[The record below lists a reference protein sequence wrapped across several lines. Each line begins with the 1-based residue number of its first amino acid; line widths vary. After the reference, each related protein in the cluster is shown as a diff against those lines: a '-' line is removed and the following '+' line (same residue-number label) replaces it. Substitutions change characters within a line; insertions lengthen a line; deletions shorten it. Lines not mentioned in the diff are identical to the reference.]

1 MPIRQKSKLIPTF
14 PDLLFWHTLYPLLLP
29 NPARSGYKR
38 MEQAVNK
45 KRNIIR
51 MQTVTYIQ
59 TNEQWRFEWAAV
71 IHTQLRTQPEKEP
84 RSGI

>member
-1 MPIRQKSKLIPTF
+1 
-14 PDLLFWHTLYPLLLP
+14 
-29 NPARSGYKR
+29 

-71 IHTQLRTQPEKEP
+71 IHTQLPTQPEKEP